1 MNSLLHIPPPVYAA
15 LSLALCKGIDLLL
28 PLSANFAAPLV
39 GVMIALPA
47 LALIVWAWLHFFL
60 NKTTPVPT
68 GTPSHLVVAGP
79 YRFTRNPMYLGLL
92 MLLASVVFFTGT
104 PVYLL
109 SPLSFFW
116 ITDRLFIPYEES
128 KLEQIFATEFAFF
141 KISTRR
147 WL

>member
-1 MNSLLHIPPPVYAA
+1 MNALLIIPPPVYAM
-15 LSLALCKGIDLLL
+15 LTLLL
-28 PLSANFAAPLV
+28 CLGLSSILPLPFEISSPVLAYALASA
-39 GVMIALPA
+39 G
-47 LALIVWAWLHFFL
+47 LALILWAWLHFFL

-68 GTPSHLVVAGP
+68 GKPSHLVVAGP

-92 MLLASVVFFTGT
+92 MLLVSVVFFTGT

-116 ITDRLFIPYEES
+116 ITDRLFIPYEEY
-128 KLEQIFATEFAFF
+128 KLEQIFTTEFAYF